1 MKTPAKILVT
11 GGAGFIGSHLA
22 ETLLDQGHAVTV
34 LDNFSTG
41 KRENLA
47 SFQNH
52 PEFTLIEGDIRDLPT
67 CRRAAEGM
75 DYVLHEAALGSV
87 PRSVKDP
94 LTSLEVNIMGFA
106 NMLTAARDAGI
117 RRFVYA
123 SSSSVYGSDNAP
135 VKTEGR
141 TGMPLSPYAVTKHT
155 DELIALNFAALY
167 RLETVGL
174 RYFNVFGPRQD
185 PAGAYAAVIPK
196 FVRAI
201 RRHEPPVI
209 FGDGSNSRDFT
220 FVGNVVSA
228 NLLALSADSKAV
240 NQVYNIACGA
250 ATTLNELF
258 RLLRSAIAQGDPA
271 AAEVEAVHAEPRTGD
286 IAHSL
291 ADISRAREMLG
302 YQPRWTIQE
311 GIRRLVNDESIS
323 FGDFNLNIC
332 NPGK

>member
-1 MKTPAKILVT
+1 MMNPAKILVT

-22 ETLLDQGHAVTV
+22 ETLLNQGHTVTV

-41 KRENLA
+41 KRENLE

-52 PEFTLIEGDIRDLPT
+52 PKFTLIEGDIRDLPT
-67 CRRAAEGM
+67 CRRAVEGM

-87 PRSVKDP
+87 PRSIKDP

-106 NMLTAARDAGI
+106 NLLTAARDAGI

-135 VKTEGR
+135 VKTEKH

-155 DELIALNFAALY
+155 DELIALNFAAIY
-167 RLETVGL
+167 RMETIGL

-185 PAGAYAAVIPK
+185 PNGAYAAVIPK
-196 FVRAI
+196 FVQAI

-209 FGDGSNSRDFT
+209 FGDGTNSRDFT

-228 NLLALSADSKAV
+228 NLLALSADSEAV

-250 ATTLNELF
+250 STTLNELF
-258 RLLRSAIAQGDPA
+258 RLLRSAIAQEDPA
-271 AAEVEAVHAEPRTGD
+271 AAGVEAVHAEPRTGD

-311 GIRRLVNDESIS
+311 GIRQL
-323 FGDFNLNIC
+323 IC
-332 NPGK
+332 SC

>member
-1 MKTPAKILVT
+1 MMNPAKILVT

-22 ETLLDQGHAVTV
+22 ETLLNQGHTVIV

-52 PEFTLIEGDIRDLPT
+52 PKFTLIEGDIRDLPT
-67 CRRAAEGM
+67 CRRAVEGV

-87 PRSVKDP
+87 PRSIKDP

-106 NMLTAARDAGI
+106 RLLTAARDAGV

-135 VKTEGR
+135 IKTEDC

-167 RLETVGL
+167 RMETIGL

-185 PAGAYAAVIPK
+185 PNGAYAAVIPK
-196 FVRAI
+196 FVQAI
-201 RRHEPPVI
+201 RKHEPPVI
-209 FGDGSNSRDFT
+209 FGDGANSRDFT
-220 FVGNVVSA
+220 FVENVVSA
-228 NLLALSADSKAV
+228 NLLALSADSRAV

-250 ATTLNELF
+250 STTLNELF
-258 RLLRSAIAQGDPA
+258 SLLRSAIAQDDPA
-271 AAEVEAVHAEPRTGD
+271 AAEVEAGHAEPRTGD

-302 YQPRWTIQE
+302 YQPRWTVQE
-311 GIRRLVNDESIS
+311 GIRQLIASSMSQKITQ
-323 FGDFNLNIC
+323 
-332 NPGK
+332 